1 MVLRLDKVGSGYDAV
16 PIVNEVSLEVGDGTA
31 VALVGRNGVGKTTLV
46 RAIVGELP
54 TTAGRIYL
62 DGADVTGLDSVAR
75 ARRGVGY
82 VPQGRGIF
90 ARLTVEENLRMGSL
104 VGGAANGRDVGRA
117 YEWFPILKE
126 RRSQRAGTLSGGQ
139 QQMLAIGRVLVAKPR
154 MLVLDEPS
162 EGIQPSIVEEIGRMI
177 RSLNRQLGIAVLVV
191 EQNIGL
197 VQQCADH
204 CLVMDKGRIVDSVA
218 PSVLLDPER
227 ARAYL
232 AI

>member
-1 MVLRLDKVGSGYDAV
+1 MVLRLDKVGSGFDAV

>member
-1 MVLRLDKVGSGYDAV
+1 MVLRLDNVGSGYGVV
-16 PIVNEVSLEVGDGTA
+16 PIVNEVSLEVGNGTA

-54 TTAGRIYL
+54 VTAGRVHF
-62 DGADVTGLDSVAR
+62 DGRDVTGLNSMAR
-75 ARRGVGY
+75 ARLGIGY

-90 ARLTVEENLRMGSL
+90 SRLSVEENLRMGSL
-104 VGGAANGRDVGRA
+104 IGGMSQNSDIGKA
-117 YEWFPILKE
+117 YEWFPVLRE
-126 RRSQRAGTLSGGQ
+126 RRSQKAGTLSGGQ
-139 QQMLAIGRVLVAKPR
+139 QQMLAIGRVLVSKPR

-177 RSLNRQLGIAVLVV
+177 RTLNQELSIAVLVV

-197 VQQCADH
+197 VQLCADH
-204 CLVMDKGRIVDSVA
+204 CLIMDKGRIVDSVV